1 MTSFMKWKKQT
12 SVLSNQEE
20 DEEAAKENEG
30 GMHPNTPPPAR
41 SKRSNSF
48 YALFSKEKAAAPVDD
63 APTPQNNL
71 SLVDGKDNQ
80 LESELETPSL
90 LKPQKN
96 DKKSASSSSST
107 NFFQGTNKWIETT
120 KRRLSSASAAVI
132 PRRAS
137 PVSPNVDTERYVGEY
152 VHTAGGAGVVTEV
165 KNDGSAVVRLVSSE
179 YVNCSMVVVENGGE
193 IEQIPALPQDTV
205 ITIEGV
211 GTVINYNPKTKEYM
225 IETLEKTVHTLSV
238 DQVHPMEKNDADET
252 STSTSTASSTSTS
265 SAPLRSSFLQKMSKF
280 PQLLRNRSLGTH
292 NGVKYHAGQAVMT
305 DFGDGIVVSVHPSSP
320 NTRPVIVV
328 QMSFGGTAFLQ
339 VDAIKQGLKA
349 SVGDSVQTRFGHGTV
364 IAVPEEQVFLVNVD
378 GEEIYVHA
386 SEVTKDGP
394 KIGLFKLF
402 KK

>member
-1 MTSFMKWKKQT
+1 MKWKKQT

-252 STSTSTASSTSTS
+252 ST
-265 SAPLRSSFLQKMSKF
+265 KMSKF

>member
-252 STSTSTASSTSTS
+252 ST
-265 SAPLRSSFLQKMSKF
+265 KMSKF